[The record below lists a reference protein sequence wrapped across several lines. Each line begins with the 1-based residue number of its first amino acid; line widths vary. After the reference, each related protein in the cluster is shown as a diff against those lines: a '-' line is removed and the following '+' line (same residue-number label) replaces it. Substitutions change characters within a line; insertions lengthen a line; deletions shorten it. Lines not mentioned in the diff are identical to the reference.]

1 VSAAALES
9 LRLGERPESEEGT
22 AAFLAELVDSLTNPL
37 FVKDDRHQVVFANRA
52 LCSMVGRSR
61 AEMTAKGDFDLF
73 PPEEAR
79 VYRETDAEV
88 FRTGET
94 VENEEWLTDA
104 AGVRHLVMT
113 RKSLLTRRNGRAFLL
128 GIITDVTER
137 KLAEERLADAIETM
151 SEGFVLFDADD
162 RLVMCNRKYRELY
175 RESSDAFVPGTS
187 FEDMLRAG
195 LACRQYPQALGREDA
210 WLAERLAAHRRL
222 GESFEQE
229 LPQGRWV
236 RVVARRTV
244 DGGVVG
250 VRIDITES
258 QRREEEL
265 RRAKDEAEVANR
277 TKSRFLAN
285 MSHELRTPLNAIIGF
300 AQSLALGIGGQ
311 LSPKQSEYVGDIH
324 RSGLHLLELISDVL
338 DLSKVDAGALSLRE
352 ETVRVSDKVENC
364 YRLIKGR
371 AEESGVRLVF
381 PRGIDK
387 SMTLRADHVRLRQI
401 LVNLLSNAVKFT
413 PVGGEVRLSV
423 SQTESHMEFVVAD
436 TGIGMRQEDIPKALE
451 PFRQLEGGL
460 SRRHEGV
467 GLGLPLTKRLVELH
481 GGVLEIASEPGIG
494 TRATVRL
501 PRHPALPLVDDDRLP
516 PQGAFAAGAT
526 VRNTNRHPVQPL
538 GSRRALDHARIADWT
553 SQIAAGDLGDIERV
567 FAAEG
572 LPAPRIRWSP
582 ASDEL
587 SETPLRTVM
596 DYWTAIGDGRLP
608 HFREL
613 DPSAMRPA
621 LGFIIL
627 LDPTEDGRDFHY
639 RLFGSWIAQV
649 SGFDLTGKLISSHP
663 ASDYVIEFTIA
674 STHACVQR
682 RSPLFTERRPARA
695 EKTTRWP
702 RLILPL
708 RDDAGRIA
716 RVLAATVPVG
726 PGDAIVR

>member
-1 VSAAALES
+1 LSVAALET
-9 LRLGERPESEEGT
+9 LRRTGGPENDEAT
-22 AAFLAELVDSLTNPL
+22 AAFLAELVDAFPNPV
-37 FVKDDRHQVVFANRA
+37 FVKDDRHRIVFVNAA
-52 LCSMVGRSR
+52 LCSMVGRSP

-73 PPEEAR
+73 PAEEAR
-79 VYRETDAEV
+79 VYRDVDSRV

-128 GIITDVTER
+128 GIITDISER
-137 KLAEERLADAIETM
+137 KLAEERLEDAIETM
-151 SEGFVLFDADD
+151 SEGFVLFNADD

-175 RESSDAFVPGTS
+175 RESSEAFVPGAS

-195 LACRQYPQALGREDA
+195 LARGQYPQAVGREDA
-210 WLAERLAAHRRL
+210 WLAERIAAHRRL

-258 QRREEEL
+258 KRREEEL
-265 RRAKDEAEVANR
+265 RRARDEAEVANR
-277 TKSRFLAN
+277 TKSQFLAN

-300 AQSLALGIGGQ
+300 AQSLTLGIGGQ

-364 YRLIKGR
+364 YKLIKGR

-381 PRGIDK
+381 PRGVDK

-413 PVGGEVRLSV
+413 PRGGEVRLSV
-423 SQTESHMEFVVAD
+423 SQTGSHTEFVVAD

-481 GGVLEIASEPGIG
+481 GGVLEIASEPGVG
-494 TRATVRL
+494 TRAAVRL
-501 PRHPALPLVDDDRLP
+501 PRHAS
-516 PQGAFAAGAT
+516 
-526 VRNTNRHPVQPL
+526 L
-538 GSRRALDHARIADWT
+538 GSRVDENRTSPQGLSMARVMNAVPPIASPGVVDHSRIADWT
-553 SQIAAGDLGDIERV
+553 GQIIDGDLRDIERV

-572 LPAPRIRWSP
+572 LPAPRVRWSP
-582 ASDEL
+582 TS
-587 SETPLRTVM
+587 SEISEGPLHTVI
-596 DYWTAIGDGRLP
+596 DYWTALAEGDLP
-608 HFREL
+608 HFRGV
-613 DPSAMRPA
+613 DPGAMRSA
-621 LGFIIL
+621 LGFVHL
-627 LDPTEDGRDFHY
+627 LAPTEDGREFRY

-649 SGFDLTGKLISSHP
+649 SGFDLTGKLMSAQL
-663 ASDYVIEFTIA
+663 ASAYVVEFTIA

-682 RSPLFTERRPARA
+682 RLPLFTERRPARA
-695 EKTTRWP
+695 EKTTRWH
-702 RLILPL
+702 RLALPL
-708 RDDAGRIA
+708 RDDDGRIA
-716 RVLAATVPVG
+716 RVLAATVPIG
-726 PGDAIVR
+726 PGDTIVG